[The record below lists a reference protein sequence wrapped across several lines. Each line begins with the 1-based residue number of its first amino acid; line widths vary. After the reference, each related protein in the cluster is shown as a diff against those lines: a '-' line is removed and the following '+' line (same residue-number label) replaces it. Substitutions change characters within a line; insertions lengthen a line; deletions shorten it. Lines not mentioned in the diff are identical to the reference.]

1 MPTISAFFGIM
12 IQMFWREHSPPH
24 FHALYGEHE
33 APTDIRTLEIIAG
46 TLPKR
51 ALALTIEWAVEHRTE
66 LMEDWEL
73 CQAKQLPKKIAP
85 LE

>member
-1 MPTISAFFGIM
+1 MPTISTFFGIM
-12 IQMFWREHSPPH
+12 IQMFWREHSPPP

-33 APTDIRTLEIIAG
+33 ALIDIRTLEIIAG
-46 TLPKR
+46 TLPRR

-66 LMEDWEL
+66 LMEDWEP

>member
-1 MPTISAFFGIM
+1 MPPRRHGIPPWSTCSA
-12 IQMFWREHSPPH
+12 QSCRKP
-24 FHALYGEHE
+24 EHE
-33 APTDIRTLEIIAG
+33 ALIDIRTLEIIAG